1 MELKIGRQDNKSV
14 KAKAITNLRN
24 DRGDITAP
32 SEPLKWSLRNTT
44 NSCTLV
50 YTPAQVMDQF
60 FPNHK
65 LSKPSQN
72 ETDNRNG
79 STNSKEME

>member
-1 MELKIGRQDNKSV
+1 MKLKIGRQDNKSM
-14 KAKAITNLRN
+14 KAKAIT
-24 DRGDITAP
+24 TAP
-32 SEPLKWSLRNTT
+32 SEPLKWSLRNAT

-72 ETDNRNG
+72 ETGNRNG